1 MDVGGV
7 RRYVRGLK
15 RYKKPIWLTEFA
27 CPAGSQYNSSLAD
40 VQNFMRQ
47 AVRLLDKSDAVER
60 CTVSLSR
67 ALPIPFVSLLF
78 SLAHGNFSWG
88 RKGGKHM
95 QCGLD
100 ANYVSSVR

>member
-1 MDVGGV
+1 M

-27 CPAGSQYNSSLAD
+27 CPAGSQYNSSVAD

-60 CTVSLSR
+60 
-67 ALPIPFVSLLF
+67 
-78 SLAHGNFSWG
+78 
-88 RKGGKHM
+88 
-95 QCGLD
+95 
-100 ANYVSSVR
+100 